1 MGREVNMDL
10 DAAASAKADVPTG
23 EAGVERREELIRDL
37 IEFFAPD
44 GTWSKMLL
52 AGRRPLTTQVGTT
65 EEAGQSAEVL
75 NQHLSG
81 KP

>member
-10 DAAASAKADVPTG
+10 DATASAKADVPTG

-44 GTWSKMLL
+44 GTWAKMLL
-52 AGRRPLTTQVGTT
+52 AGR
-65 EEAGQSAEVL
+65 L
-75 NQHLSG
+75 NRI
-81 KP
+81 PR